1 MLQTVVILKVPLA
14 LENIKKKRQDFSSH
28 SRFTGSRSRLG
39 LENIV
44 SVFLSLVSVSE
55 KSISRILGLVSV
67 SETNFLDISV
77 SFWSRKFGETL
88 VLVSSW
94 SRDIDQAWYR
104 SRLGL
109 EKSGLV

>member
-14 LENIKKKRQDFSSH
+14 LENIKKKRQDFSSQ

-39 LENIV
+39 LENII